1 MFVVANV
8 SSFISHLLDAYMGVS
23 VDDAFIQTSVQLS

>member
-1 MFVVANV
+1 VFVVANV
-8 SSFISHLLDAYMGVS
+8 SSFISHFLDVHMGVS